1 MHGHKSLQTD
11 DDYDGDMYSGNDDDS
26 YVFLSF
32 ISYSPIVNFVV
43 VILKLVVG
51 Q

>member
-11 DDYDGDMYSGNDDDS
+11 DDYDGDSGNDDDS